1 MKTANKF
8 LILGL
13 LSLAFAVTIGS
24 LAMLSYLYPEHFKDI
39 LPFRMLRPLH
49 VSSAVAW
56 LFLLISGLMYRFLPT
71 ISKKNFNNKLVS
83 LHFYLFLVGG
93 VLVLGSYFLNKYGGR
108 EYWAFPPLLA
118 LFILASWILFIYNF
132 ISNLKNTNIGTCP
145 KLKGY
150 PVYLWMWLTGLF
162 FFLFTF
168 LEVYA
173 WLLPYFKEKVT
184 LDLTVQWKA
193 YGSLVGSWNMFIYGT
208 ALFVMTAVK
217 NDKQTYCSPLTFA
230 FYLLGLTNLIFG
242 WAHHVYP
249 VPTAKWIRMLAY
261 GISMTEW
268 LVLAKLI
275 WDWKNSLSE
284 KTKTEKKYTY
294 KFLVFT
300 DLWVGLNVFLALLMS
315 IPAINIYTHGTHITV
330 AHSMGT
336 TIGINTSI
344 LLSALLFLFE
354 EKIIRKKLLKISFY
368 LFQIGLGGFWFFL
381 ILAGISKAYH
391 RTVLGESFYSY
402 AGQVNS
408 YISGVYIF
416 SFLLL
421 TAIYLLTWV
430 LFKSI
435 KASEQENKK

>member
-1 MKTANKF
+1 MKAANRF

-24 LAMLSYLYPEHFKDI
+24 LAMLSYLYPEQFKEA
-39 LPFRMLRPLH
+39 LPFRMLRPMH

-56 LFLLISGLMYRFLPT
+56 LFLTISGLMYRFLPE
-71 ISKKNFNNKLVS
+71 ISKKKFNVS
-83 LHFYLFLVGG
+83 LINLHFYLFLIGG
-93 VLVLGSYFLNKYGGR
+93 ILILGSYFLNKYGGR
-108 EYWAFPPLLA
+108 EYWAFPPFLA
-118 LFILASWILFIYNF
+118 LFILASWLLFIYNF
-132 ISNLKNTNIGTCP
+132 ISNLKNAKLNLCP
-145 KLKGY
+145 TLKGY
-150 PVYLWMWLTGLF
+150 PVYLWMWLTGLI

-173 WLLPYFKEKVT
+173 WLVPYFQEKVT

-208 ALFVMTAVK
+208 ALFVMTALK
-217 NDKQTYCSPLTFA
+217 NDKKTYCSKLTYA

-249 VPTAKWIRMLAY
+249 VPTAKWIRHLAY
-261 GISMTEW
+261 AISMTEW
-268 LVLAKLI
+268 IVLAKLI

-284 KTKTEKKYTY
+284 KVKIEKKYTY

-330 AHSMGT
+330 AHAMGT

-344 LLSALLFLFE
+344 LIAALLYLFE
-354 EKIIRKKLLKISFY
+354 DKIADKKILNFSFWT
-368 LFQIGLGGFWFFL
+368 FQIGLAGFWIFL
-381 ILAGISKAYH
+381 ITAGISKAYH
-391 RTVLGESFYSY
+391 RTVLGESFYAY
-402 AGQVNS
+402 MQKVNLH
-408 YISGVYIF
+408 ILGVYIF
-416 SFLLL
+416 SFLVL
-421 TAIYLLTWV
+421 TALYLLSWV
-430 LFKSI
+430 VI
-435 KASEQENKK
+435 KAARGK